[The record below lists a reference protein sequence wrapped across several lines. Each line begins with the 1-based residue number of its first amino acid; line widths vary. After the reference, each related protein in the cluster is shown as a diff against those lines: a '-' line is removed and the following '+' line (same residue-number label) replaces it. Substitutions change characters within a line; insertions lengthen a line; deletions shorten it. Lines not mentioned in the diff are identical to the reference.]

1 MVKTHVFWYL
11 PDGPPLGQARVHT
24 HSQWILFHLLY
35 PLHNTRMELYLPLCQ
50 ATRLTL
56 HLSAGFNLNFSILS
70 KVTKKKIPIPLR
82 AFRISFLRTLL
93 FTNHPF
99 FFWMVGF
106 LINLQKSFII
116 KGN

>member
-1 MVKTHVFWYL
+1 MVTTHVFWYL

-50 ATRLTL
+50 AKRLTL

-70 KVTKKKIPIPLR
+70 KVTKKKIPHPSSRHDTLKPKY
-82 AFRISFLRTLL
+82 STHLCHFLR
-93 FTNHPF
+93 
-99 FFWMVGF
+99 
-106 LINLQKSFII
+106 II
-116 KGN
+116 FQM